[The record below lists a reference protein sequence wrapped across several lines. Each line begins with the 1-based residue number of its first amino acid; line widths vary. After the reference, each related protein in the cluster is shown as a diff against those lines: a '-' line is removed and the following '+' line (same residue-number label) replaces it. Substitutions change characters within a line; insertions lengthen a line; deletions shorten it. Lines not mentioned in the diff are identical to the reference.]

1 MGYEDNKRAVWF
13 MIGVLV
19 LVILG
24 ITTECRICTIMENPP
39 DWIDSWY
46 DGPPKDFGRNSVT
59 E

>member
-1 MGYEDNKRAVWF
+1 